1 MYKTVVI
8 EYSPKA
14 DIMAKKVE
22 EKSNEMLEAGYEL
35 VTMSIT
41 NSAKAILVFKKILK
55 KEMKLRYFMRK
66 LKTGLIFKK
75 EKHAK
80 VFSKINIISFFI
92 YYFGFLVYW
101 DFIAITSKDYILAVF
116 SLLAWA
122 GGIFVAY
129 KKYLRFRDI
138 NWLKNSKMEMR

>member
-1 MYKTVVI
+1 
-8 EYSPKA
+8 
-14 DIMAKKVE
+14 
-22 EKSNEMLEAGYEL
+22 
-35 VTMSIT
+35 
-41 NSAKAILVFKKILK
+41 
-55 KEMKLRYFMRK
+55 MRK

-116 SLLAWA
+116 SLLAWT

-129 KKYLRFRDI
+129 KKYLRFRDV
-138 NWLKNSKMEMR
+138 N

>member
-1 MYKTVVI
+1 MSIIFIKKT
-8 EYSPKA
+8 
-14 DIMAKKVE
+14 IMALIV
-22 EKSNEMLEAGYEL
+22 SIFLGY
-35 VTMSIT
+35 
-41 NSAKAILVFKKILK
+41 ILVATNDILAKIIIIPFLMFGISLFIK
-55 KEMKLRYFMRK
+55 N
-66 LKTGLIFKK
+66 TCLIFKK
-75 EKHAK
+75 EKPAK

-129 KKYLRFRDI
+129 KKYLRFRDV
-138 NWLKNSKMEMR
+138 NWLKSSKMEMR